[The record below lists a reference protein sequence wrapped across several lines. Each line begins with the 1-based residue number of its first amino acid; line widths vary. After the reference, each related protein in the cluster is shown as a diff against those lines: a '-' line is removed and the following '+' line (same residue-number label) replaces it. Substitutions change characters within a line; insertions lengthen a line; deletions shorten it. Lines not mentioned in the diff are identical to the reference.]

1 MVYVAVAVSLS
12 VMPVL
17 NALALIVVVELT
29 VIGLEYAVDEAD
41 GSEPSV
47 VYLMVAPSVLQLS
60 AMFWAEE

>member
-1 MVYVAVAVSLS
+1 
-12 VMPVL
+12 MPVL
-17 NALALIVVVELT
+17 KALALIVVVELT
-29 VIGLEYAVDEAD
+29 VIGLEYAVDEAV